1 MNTPLWIFAH
11 IPKTGGLTMRGI
23 IDQNVAPNRIYHY
36 PLHNQ
41 EKLVRSLTPTQKASF
56 QWMYG
61 HCRFGV
67 HQYFKRPYRYITMV
81 RDPVSRVISAYY
93 FIRSM
98 PSNGL
103 HQQVKNMTLEEYVYS
118 KNPRIC
124 APLNN
129 HQTRYLSGQNDPD
142 LKLAKKN
149 LNQHF
154 AFVGITEMYPQS
166 VFLLNKLVGWKQ
178 AHYSKENVTK
188 KRPKKPPVSEKLANH
203 IRSLNEMD
211 YQLYE
216 ICKQRLKQR
225 LQSLSPKDKKKLQQF
240 IQKQD

>member
-1 MNTPLWIFAH
+1 MKKPLWIFAH

-23 IDQNVAPNRIYHY
+23 IDQNVPSNRIYRY
-36 PLHNQ
+36 PHHNQ
-41 EKLVRSLTPTQKASF
+41 ENIVRTLTPTQKASF
-56 QWMYG
+56 QWVYG

-67 HQYFKRPYRYITMV
+67 HQYFGRPYRYITMV
-81 RDPVSRVISAYY
+81 RDPVSRIISAYY

-103 HQQVKNMTLEEYVYS
+103 YKQVKNMTLEEFIYS
-118 KNPRIC
+118 QDPRIS

-129 HQTRYLSGQNDPD
+129 HQTRFFSGQNDPD

-166 VFLLNKLVGWKQ
+166 VFLLNKLLGWKQ
-178 AHYSKENVTK
+178 THYSKENVTK
-188 KRPKKPPVSEKLANH
+188 KRPKKPPINEELTNH
-203 IRSLNEMD
+203 IRRLNEMD

-216 ICKQRLKQR
+216 ICKKRLKQKLR
-225 LQSLSPKDKKKLQQF
+225 SLSSKDKKKLRNF